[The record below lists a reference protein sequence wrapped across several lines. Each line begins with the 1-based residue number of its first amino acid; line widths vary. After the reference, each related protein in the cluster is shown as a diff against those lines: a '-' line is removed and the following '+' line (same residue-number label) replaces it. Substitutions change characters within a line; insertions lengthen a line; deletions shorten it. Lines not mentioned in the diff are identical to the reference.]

1 MASTAKKPA
10 PAPDSKKG
18 TILEVKQ
25 TSAKRNTL
33 SAYTKRTLGSG
44 NLRSAVMLPENEDK
58 SEWLAANV
66 VDFFNEV
73 SLLYGLCADDAQK
86 YTKPGD
92 GFPPGFEYRWADG
105 VKITKP
111 MRCSSPEYVDYV
123 MTWVEDQ
130 INNEEIF
137 PVHENASFPPDFLEN
152 YVKNIFKRLFRI
164 FAIIYHMHFAA
175 IEKVDAAGHL
185 NTCFK
190 HFVFFLLEFDL
201 LDEKEA
207 KALKGPVT
215 RLQEEY
221 KSSAP

>member
-1 MASTAKKPA
+1 MSKGAKG
-10 PAPDSKKG
+10 G
-18 TILEVKQ
+18 TILEVKHAN
-25 TSAKRNTL
+25 SKRNTL

-44 NLRSAVMLPENEDK
+44 NLRSAVTLPENEDLN
-58 SEWLAANV
+58 EWLAANI

-73 SLLYGLCADDAQK
+73 SLLYGLCSDDAQK
-86 YTKPGD
+86 FNKPGE

-105 VKITKP
+105 VKIVKP

-137 PVHENASFPPDFLEN
+137 PVQESAAFPEDFQDA
-152 YVKNIFKRLFRI
+152 YVRNIFKRLFRV
-164 FAIIYHMHFAA
+164 FAIIYHMHFQA

-190 HFVFFLLEFDL
+190 HFIFFCIEFDL
-201 LDEKEA
+201 LDEKEV
-207 KALKGPVT
+207 KALQGPVD
-215 RLQEEY
+215 RLKEEY
-221 KSSAP
+221 KKSSA